1 MSGYMDSAISTR
13 MVVNTLLQERGLQ
26 PPTRWLLSERNGFVW
41 LIGVLPV
48 LPKLTPYV
56 DADVFHSLST
66 ALHGKPVILSNT
78 TGLRYAVLLSGK
90 PRLPDSAQY
99 PVENLARDV
108 FPFGIGFKGGVEAH
122 AKDWLN
128 MIVGGSQGSGKS
140 TFLRLVANTARLHG
154 WQLYLGDPDGNTFSE
169 IWNQA
174 ARLPVAGSMEEVAKM
189 LSAVEAEIERRSAL
203 YQAEAARLHGSPAG
217 DIDQY
222 NQTASAPLP
231 RAVVVIDE
239 ANSYLG
245 NKTVAELLGE
255 IARRGRKWGMHV
267 VLAAHN
273 WRSKDVSRALSSMFP
288 TRVCLHVADDT
299 SGEVVLDS
307 HRWGMYA
314 LSITKPGRAV
324 IKLGGKIQPVQT
336 YLLSKEQELAWLE
349 GAVPG
354 EPLSKAEREMVRCA
368 AEELEGRFV
377 IDRLTEKLEAQ
388 GITRWDIRTTAERW
402 ELRGWL
408 THPEDAVSPRLVT
421 IELAKMAGL
430 SA

>member
-1 MSGYMDSAISTR
+1 MSGYMDSAQNAR
-13 MVVNTLLQERGLQ
+13 VVVNTLLQERGLQ

-56 DADVFHSLST
+56 EQDVFHSLST
-66 ALHGKPVILSNT
+66 ALQGKPVILSNS
-78 TGLRYAVLLSGK
+78 TGMRYAVLLSAK
-90 PRLPDSAQY
+90 PKLPDTGFFQA
-99 PVENLARDV
+99 ERLARDI
-108 FPFGIGFKGGVEAH
+108 FPFGIGLKGNVEAH

-140 TFLRLVANTARLHG
+140 TFLRLVAHTARLHG
-154 WQLYLGDPDGNTFSE
+154 WQLYLADPDGNTFPE

-174 ARLPVAGSMEEVAKM
+174 ARRPVAGSMDEVIKL

-203 YQAEAARLHGSPAG
+203 YAALAAKTNGMPPQ
-217 DIDQY
+217 DIEQY
-222 NQTASAPLP
+222 NQAAGTMLP

-245 NKTVAELLGE
+245 NKTAAESLGE
-255 IARRGRKWGMHV
+255 IARRGRKWGIHV

-273 WRSKDVSRALSSMFP
+273 WRARDVSRALSSMFP
-288 TRVCLHVADDT
+288 TRVCLRVADDT

-314 LSITKPGRAV
+314 LGITKPGRAAV
-324 IKLGGKIQPVQT
+324 KLSGKIQPVQT
-336 YLLSKEQELAWLE
+336 YLLGKEQEMAWL
-349 GAVPG
+349 GSQPMSD
-354 EPLSKAEREMVRCA
+354 PLSKAEREMVRCA
-368 AEELEGRFV
+368 IEEMGGEFPVGRLA
-377 IDRLTEKLEAQ
+377 DRLKDTVSE
-388 GITRWDIRTTAERW
+388 WDVRKTAERW

-408 THPEDAVSPRLVT
+408 TTPDDAVSARKVT
-421 IELAKMAGL
+421 IELAKMAGI
-430 SA
+430 SS